1 MASTLIIAAISSRA
15 FVQAATQAGFKVIA
29 IDAFADVDTQQ
40 NAAEVWKVPVI
51 DGQFDA
57 DSLLKILSKK
67 DLSDCLGICFGAGF
81 EAQPNLLRQIA
92 TFLPVIGNT
101 PDTIE
106 KIKMPHTFFCLCDAV
121 NMLYPVTQ
129 FERPSHPLGWLQKRN
144 GGSGG
149 AHIKP
154 VLPIDLPAKR
164 PVYYQKIQ
172 AGTPYSCLFIA
183 DGKQAQV
190 IGFNE
195 QWCNPSALLPY
206 RYGGAVSH
214 ADIDVAHKTK
224 VEAFIIAAA
233 QRLGLHGMNSCDFLL
248 HEDII
253 YMLEINP
260 RLSATLDLYRAK
272 KGYLFAA
279 HVAACLGNL
288 QEWPIAVSQSR
299 AHHIV
304 YANQMA
310 LTPPNMDWPEWV
322 CDIPQANTAIA
333 AGEPICSV
341 FSAARTA
348 KMAKKKV
355 LERASSL

>member
-1 MASTLIIAAISSRA
+1 M
-15 FVQAATQAGFKVIA
+15 
-29 IDAFADVDTQQ
+29 
-40 NAAEVWKVPVI
+40 
-51 DGQFDA
+51 
-57 DSLLKILSKK
+57 
-67 DLSDCLGICFGAGF
+67 
-81 EAQPNLLRQIA
+81 
-92 TFLPVIGNT
+92 
-101 PDTIE
+101 
-106 KIKMPHTFFCLCDAV
+106 
-121 NMLYPVTQ
+121 
-129 FERPSHPLGWLQKRN
+129 QKSI

-154 VLPIDLPAKR
+154 VFPLNLPAKR

-172 AGTPYSCLFIA
+172 AGTSYSCLFIA
-183 DGKQAQV
+183 DGKHAQV

-195 QWCNPSALLPY
+195 QWCNPTSLLPY

-214 ADIDVAHKTK
+214 ADIGAAHKIK
-224 VEAFIIAAA
+224 VEAFIIAAT
-233 QRLGLHGMNSCDFLL
+233 QRLGLRGINSCDFLL
-248 HEDII
+248 HEDVI

-272 KGYLFAA
+272 KGYLFTA
-279 HVAACLGNL
+279 HVAACLNEL
-288 QEWPIAVSQSR
+288 LEWPTATSQSR

-304 YANQMA
+304 YANQVA

-341 FSAARTA
+341 LSSARTS

-355 LERASSL
+355 LERAGTL